1 MSEFEDNLWRDVV
14 REHGD
19 DLAHQSWPPPRRR
32 RPRPRVLAGTTA
44 ALAAAAG
51 ALVLLLGGAG
61 SSPAFAVTTN
71 HDGSVTLAI
80 TRLDAIHAANA
91 KLTSLGVRAMAV
103 QVPAACG
110 AAISVARFNPR
121 RIPVGKTLVIA
132 AWRAGHQVRLSSA
145 RIGPAGSAA
154 CLRPGR
160 TWTVIK
166 GPPPI
171 TGVPAQCVVSG
182 PPVASPAPVP
192 ASGDGGT
199 GTGTTGNTGTTGST
213 RTQITQGTATA
224 AAAPTQTTGTGT
236 TGTTGNGD
244 HRDRDHRNRHH
255 RRGFKSA
262 SADRRDSVRLPAAHP
277 RHPATS
283 SPSHGGGPGGPQEFR
298 QGLLHRHRASAASG
312 DRAESQVHRAEQQ
325 AREGARGHGRALP
338 PAGIEVAGYSS
349 WNWPPA

>member
-199 GTGTTGNTGTTGST
+199 GTGTTGNTGTGTGST

-236 TGTTGNGD
+236 TGTTGTGTTGTGTTGTGTTGVAS
-244 HRDRDHRNRHH
+244 NRPLPTVAIPC
-255 RRGFKSA
+255 GFQQ
-262 SADRRDSVRLPAAHP
+262 RIR
-277 RHPATS
+277 AT
-283 SPSHGGGPGGPQEFR
+283 PQ
-298 QGLLHRHRASAASG
+298 
-312 DRAESQVHRAEQQ
+312 QVHRAMAAAQ
-325 AREGARGHGRALP
+325 AARKNFGKVCSIDIAPAPQAAIVPSPKSIVPSSKPEKARAVTVVRCP
-338 PAGIEVAGYSS
+338 QPASK
-349 WNWPPA
+349 